1 MMNAIVKDMMT
12 TNVIWVERDTPFAAM
27 AAALRQYRVSA
38 FPVLNEAQQV
48 IGVVSEADMLVK
60 EALGCGADE
69 MPGMIT
75 GILRREEHKKAC
87 GITAADLMTAP
98 AITVSPNATVEQAAK
113 QMYLHR
119 VKRLPVVDADRRLVG
134 MISRADVLLV
144 FERADE
150 DIREEVL
157 ATVLLNDLLAH
168 PDTIGVD
175 VKDGVVT
182 LSGVAEPGEAGHVVV
197 RRIHHLD
204 GVVSVRDRLRYV
216 PSGPEV
222 FDAVASFPVD

>member
-1 MMNAIVKDMMT
+1 MNAIVKDLMT

-38 FPVLNEAQQV
+38 FPVLNEARQV
-48 IGVVSEADMLVK
+48 IGVVSEADMLAK

-69 MPGMIT
+69 MPGTIT
-75 GILRREEHKKAC
+75 GILRRKEHKKAC
-87 GITAADLMTAP
+87 GITAADLMTTP
-98 AITVSPNATVEQAAK
+98 AITISPNATIEQAAR

-134 MISRADVLLV
+134 IISRADVLSV

-150 DIREEVL
+150 DIRAEVL
-157 ATVLLNDLLAH
+157 AIVLLNDFLTH
-168 PDTIGVD
+168 PDTIGVE

-182 LSGVAEPGEAGHVVV
+182 LSGVAEPGEAGHEIV
-197 RRIHHLD
+197 RRIQHLD
-204 GVVSVRDRLRYV
+204 GVVSVRDHLSYV
-216 PSGPEV
+216 PRGPDG
-222 FDAVASFPVD
+222 FDAVASFPLD